1 MVRRVWAWWRSKREL
16 VDLAF
21 ASPLLLLS
29 LALAPTYTN
38 PQPYGHNEHVPEPVY
53 LFLLAG
59 LMLPLIWRRRWPVQ
73 SFAVIAAVSFVQW
86 AFDWTVIPANMSV
99 LIAMYTVAANCT
111 FRWAAAVGGVAI
123 LGVGLSTVR
132 YTVDEGDHRLVFT
145 SQSAVVAGVWILG
158 VYINTR
164 RAYLR
169 SLEERAARLER
180 ERDTQVQIAMAS
192 ERARIAREL
201 HDVVAHNVSVIVV
214 QADGASY
221 AIETDTERARRALET
236 ISSTGRLALAEMRR
250 LLGVLRED
258 DDAGSYA
265 PQPGVAQLTDLVE
278 QIRGAGLPLDF
289 RVEGVPVELPPG
301 LQLTVFRIVQESL
314 TNTLKH
320 GGPGAAARVPLHY
333 GDEAIEVA
341 ITDDGR
347 GAAAGDD
354 GLGHGLAG
362 MRERA
367 SVYGGS
373 VRAGPRAGG
382 GFEVVARLPIRE
394 EARSA

>member
-1 MVRRVWAWWRSKREL
+1 MVRRAWAWWRSKRSL
-16 VDLAF
+16 VDFAF
-21 ASPLLLLS
+21 MSPLLLIS
-29 LALAPTYTN
+29 VLAAPTFTS
-38 PQPYGHNEHVPEPVY
+38 PPPYGREDEIPEWTYVV
-53 LFLLAG
+53 LVVCLL
-59 LMLPLIWRRRWPVQ
+59 LPLIWRRRWPVRV
-73 SFAVIAAVSFVQW
+73 FGVIALVSFVQW
-86 AFDWTVIPANMSV
+86 AFGVEIVPANFGV
-99 LIAMYTVAANCT
+99 LIAMYTVAANCP
-111 FRWAAAVGGVAI
+111 FRWGAAAGAIGVVGAGMATI
-123 LGVGLSTVR
+123 R
-132 YTVDEGDHRLVFT
+132 YTVHGQDLLAVFI
-145 SQSAVVAGVWILG
+145 SQAATVGGIWILG
-158 VYINTR
+158 IYISTR

-214 QADGASY
+214 QADGASF
-221 AIETDTERARRALET
+221 AIETDTERAKRALET

-250 LLGVLRED
+250 LLGVLREGD
-258 DDAGSYA
+258 DGGTYA
-265 PQPGVAQLTDLVE
+265 PQPGVEQLTDLVE

-289 RVEGVPVELPPG
+289 LVDGVPAELPPG
-301 LQLTVFRIVQESL
+301 LQLTVFRIVQEAL

-320 GGPGAAARVPLHY
+320 GGPGVSARVRLHY
-333 GDEAIEVA
+333 GDEAIEVT

-347 GAAAGDD
+347 GAAAADD

-367 SVYGGS
+367 SVYGGD

-382 GFEVVARLPIRE
+382 GYVVVARLPIRE
-394 EARSA
+394 EAKSA